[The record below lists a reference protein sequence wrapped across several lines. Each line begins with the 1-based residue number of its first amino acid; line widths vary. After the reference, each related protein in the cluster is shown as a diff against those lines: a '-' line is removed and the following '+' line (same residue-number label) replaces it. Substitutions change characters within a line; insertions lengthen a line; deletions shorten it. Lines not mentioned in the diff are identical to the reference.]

1 MLVPL
6 LQLSFL
12 SFVFIQIGPLVGY
25 EVSNVVYAIVMVIH
39 SATVVASYVYG
50 RDLEQRIKTLE
61 KKMRENEKA

>member
-12 SFVFIQIGPLVGY
+12 SYLFIQIGPVVGY

-39 SATVVASYVYG
+39 SATVVTSYVYG

-61 KKMRENEKA
+61 KKVRELE

>member
-12 SFVFIQIGPLVGY
+12 SYLFIQIGPVVGY

-50 RDLEQRIKTLE
+50 CDLEQRIKTLE
-61 KKMRENEKA
+61 KKVRELE

>member
-12 SFVFIQIGPLVGY
+12 SFVFIQIGPVVGY

-39 SATVVASYVYG
+39 YATVIASYVCG
-50 RDLEQRIKTLE
+50 CDLEQRIRTLE
-61 KKMRENEKA
+61 KKVRELE

>member
-12 SFVFIQIGPLVGY
+12 SFVFVQIGPVVGY

-39 SATVVASYVYG
+39 SATVVASYVCESN
-50 RDLEQRIKTLE
+50 LEQRIKTLE
-61 KKMRENEKA
+61 KKVRELE

>member
-12 SFVFIQIGPLVGY
+12 SYLFIQIGPVVGY

-61 KKMRENEKA
+61 KKVRENEKA

>member
-12 SFVFIQIGPLVGY
+12 SFVFVQIGPVVGY

-39 SATVVASYVYG
+39 SATVFASYVCG

>member
-12 SFVFIQIGPLVGY
+12 SFVFIQIGPVVGY

-61 KKMRENEKA
+61 KKVRELE

>member
-12 SFVFIQIGPLVGY
+12 SYLFIQIGPVVGY
-25 EVSNVVYAIVMVIH
+25 EVSNVVYAIVMVVH

-61 KKMRENEKA
+61 KKVRELE